1 MIMKIIPLIFDFIS
15 PRFCVSCNI
24 TLFTDDYFI
33 CKKCYSKISLLQ
45 AHEIKSEFD
54 RKFKNS
60 NIVDG
65 YSSLFLFEEEGPLQD
80 LIHNLKYNQ
89 KFKIGLFLGEKL
101 GKDKKDIITNWN
113 VDFIIPIPLFHLRKV
128 ERGYNQ
134 ATYIAKGLSRA
145 CKIKSNETS
154 VKRVKNTLSQTKLSN
169 DERKENMLG
178 AFKVSNPK
186 KIKGKNII
194 IIDDVI
200 TTGTTVIELAKVLK
214 KHGANK
220 VFSLSVATPP
230 FLHSIG
236 RSDSEN

>member
-1 MIMKIIPLIFDFIS
+1 MKIIPLILDFIS

-24 TLFTDDYFI
+24 TLFTDESFI
-33 CKKCYSKISLLQ
+33 CKECYQKISLLQ
-45 AHEIKSEFD
+45 DHEIQTEFD
-54 RKFKNS
+54 RKFKIDNL
-60 NIVDG
+60 VDD
-65 YSSLFLFEEEGPLQD
+65 YNSLFLFEEKGPLQD

-89 KFKIGLFLGEKL
+89 KYKIGIFLGEEL
-101 GKDKKDIITNWN
+101 GKGKKDIITNWE
-113 VDFIIPIPLFHLRKV
+113 VDIIIPIPLFHLKKV

-134 ATYIAKGLSRA
+134 AMYIAKGLS
-145 CKIKSNETS
+145 KISEIKINGTV

-169 DERKENMLG
+169 NERKGNMSK
-178 AFKVSNPK
+178 AFKVTNSKN
-186 KIKGKNII
+186 IQGKNII

-214 KHGANK
+214 ENGANK

-236 RSDSEN
+236 GSDTEN